1 MRVLGISGSLRA
13 ASYNTGLLRA
23 ARDLAPDGTT
33 VEIARIN
40 GIPLFNEDL
49 ELQGWPEPVM
59 ALRRQAYA
67 ADAILFACPEYNYNV
82 TGVLKNA
89 FDWMSRPEGA
99 GGRTAP
105 EGAGSGREPAPRNPF
120 QDKPCGLLGASVG
133 LGGTIRAQLALR
145 QSLQGN
151 GALSMPQPEVFV
163 TFARDKFDGMG
174 SLTDAATRAFVSGF
188 MAAFAAWVARVG
200 PAEGR
205 ERPPPAR
212 ESGGPQRSEAPADTL
227 SLDERQ
233 EVGVMETFPASDPPS
248 LSDPSRRL

>member
-1 MRVLGISGSLRA
+1 VRILGISGSLRA

-23 ARDLAPDGTT
+23 ARDLAPAGME
-33 VEIARIN
+33 VEIARI
-40 GIPLFNEDL
+40 GDLPLFNEDL

-67 ADAILFACPEYNYNV
+67 ADGILFTCPEYNYNV
-82 TGVLKNA
+82 SGALKNA

-99 GGRTAP
+99 GGHTAP
-105 EGAGSGREPAPRNPF
+105 EDHEPVPRNPF
-120 QDKPCGLLGASVG
+120 QDKPCALLGASVG

-151 GALSMPQPEVFV
+151 GALAMPQPEVFV

-174 SLTDAATRAFVSGF
+174 SLTDDATRAFLGRF
-188 MAAFAAWVARVG
+188 MAAFGAWVARVI
-200 PAEGR
+200 PAEER

-212 ESGGPQRSEAPADTL
+212 ESGGPLRSEAPADAL
-227 SLDERQ
+227 SLNERQ
-233 EVGVMETFPASDPPS
+233 EVGVEETFPASDPPS
-248 LSDPSRRL
+248 LSDPSRRV